1 MAWNKKEVKEYIAC
15 LLKASVAISSVT
27 FLFGCGGDNDNK
39 SSSVEMS
46 PREVATVFELGACN
60 ADRRGDTVLVLDKSI
75 EYMCVGNNWIDIT
88 TWPGVPTTRDTS
100 QIPDTSKVD
109 IPYKSLAEVQ
119 TIYELGAC
127 TEQREG
133 IRILV
138 LETGMGYLCH
148 STQWQQMTVQSSSSI
163 VGDSTVASNDSKKSE
178 SSSSNSIEDPLCVN
192 CSSSSSAKLTY
203 IEVATKTKLG
213 NCDTAK
219 IDLRAL
225 VLADSSY
232 YTCMEKGWV
241 KDSVYLGYEVVTARV
256 DLPNCNDGNVKQRML
271 VKRDSIFFVCDTGV
285 WIPETTDGYVVNNIS
300 VMGSAHKG
308 PFKFNSPL
316 ELREVLLRNDTLSYS
331 GRKYIDEVSS
341 NAGDFVI
348 PKVRMIYPYAVLEV
362 NGIWRNEVTGEWSKD
377 TMTLR
382 ALTELSEKVNVNLL
396 THLEYDRAINLIHKG
411 YSVSAAKTQADYEIM
426 TAFEITPTMSNSE
439 AKETFGSGADPTLL
453 AMAILFIGNRSDS
466 EINNAINSFRVDIAD
481 DGVWNDE
488 KTKAEMADWAENVDY
503 SVIRANVKNWNISVI
518 PDFEAQLK
526 TFWNNAY
533 GLGGCGQ
540 NRYNIVTPVMNSL
553 SANYGVHYICKTTG
567 WQKATD
573 YEKDTYQWA
582 DGEEGEFKRGNVTET
597 YYVFEKGKW
606 AVAKNESALGLCTEK
621 RNGDIGKVDATYF
634 ICENESWNK
643 ATVLEYDT
651 YQFGAGEDG
660 EVRPGKV
667 NADKF
672 YVYENGVWR
681 ASASEI
687 ENNLGACITSRE
699 GEKNILN
706 SKYYICE
713 NKNWKEITAI
723 EYGIGY
729 CSSSNNGAVE
739 LLNNVYYICK
749 SGSWNVATELEYD
762 TYGKTCITDGS
773 IVAGEVVTSN
783 KYVCDAGTFRVAN
796 DQEIVL
802 NKGCV
807 SYMENEMLSLNGKYY
822 ICEIK
827 IWKEI
832 TASEYLGSCSALNDG
847 TIEKID
853 DVYYICKS
861 GDWDVATVLEYDTYG
876 KTCNTDGA
884 IISGKIISTNKYV
897 CDAGFFRTA
906 EILEISLNKGC
917 VSYTEGNEIR
927 KRIST
932 TSDSVYTCNSMRW
945 VGSINTLYDKRN
957 KKTYK
962 TVVVGAQTW
971 MAENLNYDDS
981 SKYPSMSGEN
991 WCYKNNAD
999 SCAKYGRLYTWGA
1012 AMDYKGTNSN
1022 GKYCKYNHMCTPIYP
1037 VQGICPENWHV
1048 PDSTEWAS
1056 LYMSMGQSPYA
1067 LQGIGYPKWPNA
1079 MDSFEF
1085 DIRPAGYTHYFDGER
1100 LYENFGTAAHFW
1112 SSSAKEMSDP
1122 SGVSICAFVLGTNNV
1137 SLEYGIPLS
1146 NIGYSVRCVK
1156 D

>member
-15 LLKASVAISSVT
+15 LLKASVAISSVAL
-27 FLFGCGGDNDNK
+27 LFGCGGDNDNK

-60 ADRRGDTVLVLDKSI
+60 ADRKGDTVLVLDKSV

-100 QIPDTSKVD
+100 QIPDTSKAD

-163 VGDSTVASNDSKKSE
+163 VGDSTVTSNDPKKSE

-362 NGIWRNEVTGEWSKD
+362 CGIWRNEVTGEWSKD
-377 TMTLR
+377 SMTLR

-396 THLEYDRAINLIHKG
+396 THLEYDRAVNLIKKG

-426 TAFEITPTMSNSE
+426 TAFEITPTISNSE
-439 AKETFGSGADPTLL
+439 VKETFGSGADPTLL
-453 AMAILFIGNRSDS
+453 AMAALFIGNRSDA
-466 EINNAINSFRVDIAD
+466 EISRTINSFKADIAD

-488 KTKAEMADWAENVDY
+488 KTKAEMADWAEGFDY
-503 SVIRANVKNWNISVI
+503 SIVRANVKSWNITAI
-518 PDFEAQLK
+518 PEFEAQLR
-526 TFWNNAY
+526 TFWYNAY

-540 NRYNIVTPVMNSL
+540 NRYEVVAPVTNAR
-553 SANYGVHYICKTTG
+553 SANYNVHYICKSSG
-567 WQKATD
+567 WQRASD
-573 YEKDTYQWA
+573 IEKDTYQWPKG
-582 DGEEGEFKRGNVTET
+582 DEGQVKKGDVTDT
-597 YYVFEKGKW
+597 YYVYENGKW
-606 AVAKNESALGLCTEK
+606 AVAKSENALGLCTTK
-621 RNGDIGKVDATYF
+621 RNGEVGEVDLTYF
-634 ICENESWNK
+634 ICDDNSWRK

-651 YQFGAGEDG
+651 YGFGKGDDG
-660 EVRPGKV
+660 EVRTGKV
-667 NADKF
+667 NKDKY
-672 YVYENGVWR
+672 YVYEDGAWR
-681 ASASEI
+681 ASANEI
-687 ENNLGACITSRE
+687 ENDIGACVSSR
-699 GEKNILN
+699 LN
-706 SKYYICE
+706 EVRKSGDTYY
-713 NKNWKEITAI
+713 T
-723 EYGIGY
+723 
-729 CSSSNNGAVE
+729 
-739 LLNNVYYICK
+739 CK
-749 SGSWNVATELEYD
+749 SDGWTKSTALEYD
-762 TYGKTCITDGS
+762 TYGWKAGIE
-773 IVAGEVVTSN
+773 GEVKEGSVVATNHYVYENGAWRETADEIEYECGACVENNEERKCAIDGVYSICKSNIWKTVSVFEYDTYGKECIENGAIVNGESNKEN
-783 KYVCDAGTFRVAN
+783 KYVCDADTFRVASEM
-796 DQEIVL
+796 EIYL

-807 SYMENEMLSLNGKYY
+807 KFN
-822 ICEIK
+822 
-827 IWKEI
+827 
-832 TASEYLGSCSALNDG
+832 
-847 TIEKID
+847 
-853 DVYYICKS
+853 
-861 GDWDVATVLEYDTYG
+861 WDE
-876 KTCNTDGA
+876 
-884 IISGKIISTNKYV
+884 
-897 CDAGFFRTA
+897 
-906 EILEISLNKGC
+906 
-917 VSYTEGNEIR
+917 EIR
-927 KRIST
+927 IQIAENQ
-932 TSDSVYTCNSMRW
+932 DSIYTCGLSYIDYYHLTNQWR
-945 VGSINTLYDKRN
+945 GSIGNHFIYGPLLIDERDGRS
-957 KKTYK
+957 YK
-962 TVVVGAQTW
+962 SVVIGNQIW
-971 MAENLNYDDS
+971 MAENLKYDMAGSYADTCIR
-981 SKYPSMSGEN
+981 E
-991 WCYKNNAD
+991 KNNHVV
-999 SCAKYGRLYTWGA
+999 SCLEFYGRYYTWSA
-1012 AMDYKGTNSN
+1012 AKKACPNGWHLPDTTEFRELINNSGGWENLKSTISWGDKTNLGYQTYN
-1022 GKYCKYNHMCTPIYP
+1022 GVDAYGFNAYAAGWYSAKERYHFTCY
-1037 VQGICPENWHV
+1037 GIE
-1048 PDSTEWAS
+1048 A
-1056 LYMSMGQSPYA
+1056 
-1067 LQGIGYPKWPNA
+1067 
-1079 MDSFEF
+1079 
-1085 DIRPAGYTHYFDGER
+1085 R
-1100 LYENFGTAAHFW
+1100 FW
-1112 SSSAKEMSDP
+1112 SSQENSFENK
-1122 SGVSICAFVLGTNNV
+1122 
-1137 SLEYGIPLS
+1137 YGG
-1146 NIGYSVRCVK
+1146 GYASCFEDDEEITMACKPDDGLSVRCIK

>member
-1 MAWNKKEVKEYIAC
+1 MEAVMAWNKKEVKEYIAC

-88 TWPGVPTTRDTS
+88 TWPGVPTTKDTS

-271 VKRDSIFFVCDTGV
+271 VKRDSIFFVCDTGG

-362 NGIWRNEVTGEWSKD
+362 CGIWRNEVTGEWSKD
-377 TMTLR
+377 SMTLR

-396 THLEYDRAINLIHKG
+396 THLEYDRAVNLIKKG

-426 TAFEITPTMSNSE
+426 TAFEITPTISNSE
-439 AKETFGSGADPTLL
+439 VKETFGSGADPTLL
-453 AMAILFIGNRSDS
+453 AMAALFIGNRSDA
-466 EINNAINSFRVDIAD
+466 EISRTINSFKADIAD

-488 KTKAEMADWAENVDY
+488 KAKAEMADWAEGFDY
-503 SVIRANVKNWNISVI
+503 SIVRANVKSWNITAI
-518 PDFEAQLK
+518 PEFEAQLR
-526 TFWNNAY
+526 TFWYNAY

-540 NRYNIVTPVMNSL
+540 NRYEVVAPVTNAR
-553 SANYGVHYICKTTG
+553 SANYNVHYICKSSG
-567 WQKATD
+567 WQRASD
-573 YEKDTYQWA
+573 IEKDTYQWPKG
-582 DGEEGEFKRGNVTET
+582 DEGQVKKGDVTDT
-597 YYVFEKGKW
+597 YYVYENGKW
-606 AVAKNESALGLCTEK
+606 RTSANEVENVLGACVTNRDGEK
-621 RNGDIGKVDATYF
+621 QTINSKYYV
-634 ICENESWNK
+634 CENKLWNSITAEEFGLGFCK
-643 ATVLEYDT
+643 SSNEGVVEKLQSAYYICKSKKWTLATALEYDT
-651 YQFGAGEDG
+651 YKWDDGIEGEMKEG
-660 EVRPGKV
+660 SVV
-667 NADKF
+667 ATNH
-672 YVYENGVWR
+672 YVYENGDWR
-681 ASASEI
+681 KTADEI
-687 ENNLGACITSRE
+687 EYEVGACVIERE
-699 GEKNILN
+699 NEKIVIGD
-706 SKYYICE
+706 KYYICE
-713 NKNWKEITAI
+713 NKAWKNISEE
-723 EYGIGY
+723 EYGLGY
-729 CSSSNNGAVE
+729 CSSTNEGVVE
-739 LLNNVYYICK
+739 KLDNVYYICK
-749 SGSWNVATELEYD
+749 SSNWMIATALEYD
-762 TYGKTCITDGS
+762 TYGVACSKDGS
-773 IVAGEVVTSN
+773 IVDGNVVSEN
-783 KYVCDAGTFRVAN
+783 KYVCDAGSFRIAN
-796 DQEIVL
+796 ETDV
-802 NKGCV
+802 
-807 SYMENEMLSLNGKYY
+807 SLN
-822 ICEIK
+822 
-827 IWKEI
+827 
-832 TASEYLGSCSALNDG
+832 L
-847 TIEKID
+847 
-853 DVYYICKS
+853 
-861 GDWDVATVLEYDTYG
+861 
-876 KTCNTDGA
+876 
-884 IISGKIISTNKYV
+884 
-897 CDAGFFRTA
+897 
-906 EILEISLNKGC
+906 GC
-917 VSYTEGNEIR
+917 VSYTEGEVIN
-927 KRIST
+927 KL
-932 TSDSVYTCNSMRW
+932 TSDEVAYAYKCTNSLWESSVISLENK
-945 VGSINTLYDKRN
+945 LYDSRDGRI
-957 KKTYK
+957 YK
-962 TVVVGAQTW
+962 TATIGKQVW
-971 MAENLNYDDS
+971 MAENLNYADS
-981 SKYPSMSGEN
+981 ISYPGMKTRN
-991 WCYKNNAD
+991 WCYGNYP
-999 SCAKYGRLYTWGA
+999 SRCANYGRLYTWAA
-1012 AMDYKGTNSN
+1012 AMDSAGTFSEN
-1022 GKYCKYNHMCTPIYP
+1022 GKECGFRKTCSHTRR
-1037 VQGICPENWHV
+1037 VRGICPEGWHL
-1048 PDSTEWAS
+1048 PDTTEWNTLFSAVGS
-1056 LYMSMGQSPYA
+1056 FSTAGKMLKSTSGWQVVGNSGYNGNGMGAYGFDALPGGGRIDGYFHNERYSAFFWCATEKTDNYA
-1067 LQGIGYPKWPNA
+1067 YHVYFSYSDDSAGRYYPEK
-1079 MDSFEF
+1079 D
-1085 DIRPAGYTHYFDGER
+1085 D
-1100 LYENFGTAAHFW
+1100 
-1112 SSSAKEMSDP
+1112 
-1122 SGVSICAFVLGTNNV
+1122 
-1137 SLEYGIPLS
+1137 
-1146 NIGYSVRCVK
+1146 GYSVRCVK